1 VFPLHFVAAML
12 CGWLQREQADVIA
25 FLREENRVLK
35 ARLEGHCLRLT
46 DDERRRLATLGHR
59 VGRRLLAQVA
69 TLVTPDTILRWHREL
84 VAQKWTYGGGRG
96 SRAGLQAR
104 IRALVVRMATENPTW
119 GYTRIQGALKNLG
132 HQVGRSTIARILKAA
147 GIPPSRQRPM
157 AWRTFVRAHWPA
169 LVAADFFTTEVWT
182 VRGLV
187 TYYTAFVI
195 ELHSRRVR
203 VLGSTPHP
211 DEAFVLQTL
220 RGLTGSVD
228 DVLRDGRILICDR
241 DPKWSRRMEDLL
253 ATAGVRVF
261 RTPAAAPNCNAHA
274 ERFVRS
280 IKEECLNRIVPL
292 GERHLRRLLREFV
305 EHYHGERNHQ
315 GLGNELIDRPPIQR
329 TTGPVRRRQRAGG
342 ILGYYYR
349 SAA

>member
-1 VFPLHFVAAML
+1 VFPFPFLLATL
-12 CGWLQREQADVIA
+12 CGWLQREQEAVIA
-25 FLREENRVLK
+25 FLREENQLLK
-35 ARLEGHCLRLT
+35 ARLEGRRLRL
-46 DDERRRLATLGHR
+46 DDHERRRLAELGQR
-59 VGRRLLAQVA
+59 LGRRLLARV
-69 TLVTPDTILRWHREL
+69 TTIVTPDTILRWHHEFIAR
-84 VAQKWTYGGGRG
+84 KWTYAPARGGR
-96 SRAGLQAR
+96 SGLR
-104 IRALVVRMATENPTW
+104 PHIRSLVVRMAIENPTW
-119 GYTRIQGALKNLG
+119 GDPRIQGALKNLG
-132 HQVGRSTIARILKAA
+132 HWVGRSTIARILKTE

-157 AWRTFVRAHWPA
+157 TWRMFVRAHWPA

-203 VLGSTPHP
+203 VIGSTPHP

-220 RGLTGSVD
+220 RGLTGEVD
-228 DVLRDGRILICDR
+228 DFLRDGRILICDR
-241 DPKWSRRMEDLL
+241 DPKWSRAMEDLL
-253 ATAGVRVF
+253 ATLGVRVF
-261 RTPAAAPNCNAHA
+261 RTPAHA

-329 TTGPVRRRQRAGG
+329 TTGPVRRRQRVGG
-342 ILGYYYR
+342 ILSYYYR